1 MIAGYCWPQSA
12 LPEETVKIFC
22 HTEADTFKFTI
33 LRQGKSLEK
42 IVESKTIEG
51 IKQTISPD
59 SSVEG
64 CDWVPSFEL
73 VIDPNWKSG
82 FYFVQLED
90 SDGEISEAF
99 FVVRARERKHALF
112 VLATSTWNAYNTWGG
127 PSYYTGGY
135 VTSLK
140 RPLPHGFLSKKEPER
155 HRIARYKSWSKEDA
169 RAFVAEGYNDWS
181 MAAGWANWELLFT
194 QWAESSGYDLGYAVS
209 QDLDQFSDLL
219 SDVPLYISV
228 GHD

>member
-22 HTEADTFKFTI
+22 HTEADTFKFTV

-42 IVESKTIEG
+42 ITESKALEG
-51 IKQTISPD
+51 ITQTISPD
-59 SSVEG
+59 TSVEG

-90 SDGEISEAF
+90 SNGAISEAF

-127 PSYYTGGY
+127 LSYYTGGY

-140 RPLPHGFLSKKEPER
+140 RPLPSGFLSKKEPER
-155 HRIARYKSWSKEDA
+155 HRIARHKSGPRVQVMLA
-169 RAFVAEGYNDWS
+169 RSYRTKNNRCLLNLDEIKWYSHGITQACEEGSPN
-181 MAAGWANWELLFT
+181 
-194 QWAESSGYDLGYAVS
+194 
-209 QDLDQFSDLL
+209 
-219 SDVPLYISV
+219 
-228 GHD
+228 

>member
-1 MIAGYCWPQSA
+1 M
-12 LPEETVKIFC
+12 FC
-22 HTEADTFKFTI
+22 HTEAESFQFSV
-33 LRQGKSLEK
+33 LRQGKNIEK
-42 IVESKTIEG
+42 IIEISGLEGKT
-51 IKQTISPD
+51 QTISPNI
-59 SSVEG
+59 SVEG

-127 PSYYTGGY
+127 PSFYTGGY

-140 RPLPHGFLSKKEPER
+140 RPLPHGFYQKKNPSV
-155 HRIARYKSWSKEDA
+155 I
-169 RAFVAEGYNDWS
+169 
-181 MAAGWANWELLFT
+181 EL
-194 QWAESSGYDLGYAVS
+194 
-209 QDLDQFSDLL
+209 
-219 SDVPLYISV
+219 
-228 GHD
+228 